1 MDKLISI
8 AVAAYNVDKYI
19 DILLKSLTHT
29 KCISSMDIMVID
41 DGGSDNTMS
50 IASKYAEDYPES
62 IRLIHTENGGHG
74 NVINTGIKNAVGE
87 YFKVIDGDD
96 HVDPDG
102 LDELLNL
109 ISKYKPD
116 IFLNPYIVFDDVS
129 GEKISEEDS
138 CANVTHDMI
147 LSVKDY
153 HSDLFPQMHSLT
165 VKTKLLRDNDV
176 SITRHMFYVD
186 VEYAFKA
193 SINADTVYAGSRPV
207 YCYRVGRSGQSVSP
221 EQLKKNF
228 SHREHLAYALLE
240 ETGKTDK
247 GSIKREWAE
256 EIAAPYI
263 YKQYMICAWQKRIS
277 EGRRFSKIVRNEHR
291 GIYDRIV
298 RKKLIL
304 LEKTG
309 FLISYLWK
317 FIDHEPV

>member
-8 AVAAYNVDKYI
+8 AVAAYNVEKYI
-19 DILLKSLTHT
+19 NLVLESLTHT
-29 KCISSMDIMVID
+29 KGISSMDIMVID

-96 HVDPDG
+96 RVDPDG
-102 LDELLNL
+102 LDELINL
-109 ISKYKPD
+109 ISRYKPD
-116 IFLNPYIVFDDVS
+116 IFLNPYIVFDDES
-129 GEKISEEDS
+129 GKKISEEDS
-138 CANVTHDMI
+138 CANVPRGMV

-153 HSDLFPQMHSLT
+153 HTDLFPQMHSLT
-165 VKTKLLRDNDV
+165 VKTKLLRENDV

-193 SINADTVYAGSRPV
+193 SINADTVYAGKRPV

-228 SHREHLAYALLE
+228 SHHEHLIYTLLE
-240 ETGKTDK
+240 ESGKTDN
-247 GSIKREWAE
+247 GSVKREWAE

-263 YKQYMICAWQKRIS
+263 YKHYMLCAWQKRIS
-277 EGRRFSKIVRNEHR
+277 EGRRLSKIVRTEHR

-298 RKKLIL
+298 RKKLVL

-309 FLISYLWK
+309 FLASYLWK
-317 FIDHEPV
+317 FIDHEPI